1 MLANRRDLRRLW
13 GPWRKDLP
21 SWEKSIKANVHFL
34 HWMWYLH
41 SVWYQNCCSH
51 VWPWPD
57 IVDMLRT
64 VEWKDGKHRGSK
76 KSLTNWT
83 LYFSVF
89 PATPGN
95 KCPYY
100 FSSPYLSLLLLST
113 RIPTNKA
120 VVVLKHGPQ
129 ITWHFCY
136 WKISSM
142 SLPIESEWVVT
153 ASMIRVWGRDAVW
166 LKRFVRPKDNIFC
179 LAQWNTRTWNLEP
192 PGKMSEHAKT
202 AMMSASQT
210 LGRAMYWC
218 SRCQS
223 QYLIFFQPGCQTC
236 MNKSW
241 HGSSPNHPFTPNIW
255 VFPTEATDIR
265 KQSQV
270 TPMLCSNV
278 WAIKS
283 MSITKNL
290 LLNSGVIYYARMAT
304 GIIHLHLT
312 LHLS

>member
-41 SVWYQNCCSH
+41 SVWYQNYCSY

-83 LYFSVF
+83 LYVSVF

-202 AMMSASQT
+202 AMMSASKHLVGPCIGAPVASPNT
-210 LGRAMYWC
+210 W
-218 SRCQS
+218 
-223 QYLIFFQPGCQTC
+223 FF
-236 MNKSW
+236 
-241 HGSSPNHPFTPNIW
+241 SSPGVRHAWINLDMVPA
-255 VFPTEATDIR
+255 PT
-265 KQSQV
+265 
-270 TPMLCSNV
+270 
-278 WAIKS
+278 
-283 MSITKNL
+283 
-290 LLNSGVIYYARMAT
+290 
-304 GIIHLHLT
+304 IHLLPISECSPRRQQT
-312 LHLS
+312 SESRARSPLCCVRMSEQ